1 MKKVLLIILALMITL
16 AAAIY
21 QKKTGPTYPLYKEI
35 RVGVSEI
42 EMTLPRSHG
51 GNTNCQLTIY
61 VPDKEISAKILYKP
75 FPSNDKFTV
84 TNFKRKQDSLFASLP
99 NQPPAGKL
107 AYFLEFSKNG
117 HIVAKLENLE
127 PVIIRFKGAVP
138 NLYLV
143 PHIIFIFF
151 AMLFANVSGLFAIA
165 KIPSYKFYAY
175 VTLGLFLLGGMIFGP
190 IVQKFAFGE
199 YWAGIPYGWDLTDN
213 KMLFGFIAWVIAV
226 IGNLKKDR
234 RSWIVIASIF
244 IIIIF
249 SIPHSA
255 YGSELNRETGQ
266 VIQG

>member
-1 MKKVLLIILALMITL
+1 MNKVILIIIAILITL

-21 QKKTGPTYPLYKEI
+21 QKKTGPTYPLNKVI
-35 RVGVSEI
+35 RVGVSNI
-42 EMTLPRSHG
+42 EMTLPRSHS
-51 GNTNCQLTIY
+51 GNTHCPLTIY
-61 VPDKEISAKILYKP
+61 VPDKEISAKVLYKP
-75 FPSNDKFTV
+75 FPSNDKFTEF
-84 TNFKRKQDSLFASLP
+84 NFERKHDSLFALLP
-99 NQPPAGKL
+99 PQPPAGKL

-127 PVIIRFKGAVP
+127 PVIIRFKGEVP
-138 NLYLV
+138 NIYLI

-151 AMLFANVSGLFAIA
+151 AMLFANISGLFAIA
-165 KIPSYKFYAY
+165 KIPSYKLYSY
-175 VTLGLFLLGGMIFGP
+175 ITLGLFLLGGMVFGP

-213 KMLFGFIAWVIAV
+213 KMLFAFILWIIAV
-226 IGNLKKDR
+226 IGNIKKDR

-249 SIPHSA
+249 SIPHST
-255 YGSELNRETGQ
+255 YGSELNRETGK